1 MREQLCFEFHRRQ
14 FCENNDENYDNA
26 ELMVGDDND
35 YKMVIS
41 LGRQ

>member
-1 MREQLCFEFHRRQ
+1 MEEQLCFEFHS
-14 FCENNDENYDNA
+14 ENNDEHYDNA